1 MFEVVLNTPLKALR
15 LENAKCYK
23 KIANKTNKNKYNRKL
38 NKKFGSQNRKQVGL
52 VLVILM
58 KVYDRE
64 WSWNHTV
71 ELKMILKI
79 SGFFFDVIIF
89 HPCHFLS

>member
-1 MFEVVLNTPLKALR
+1 MFQRNSKQ
-15 LENAKCYK
+15 NK
-23 KIANKTNKNKYNRKL
+23 KKKYNRKV

-52 VLVILM
+52 VLAILM
-58 KVYDRE
+58 KVYDKER
-64 WSWNHTV
+64 SWNHTV
-71 ELKMILKI
+71 KLKMILKI